1 MPDCRW
7 SNAKTKML
15 PTHNN
20 PQIRGNLLD
29 RNKPICFFDDN
40 LGWPANGPNIP
51 FSALQQRLRPT
62 FSQHQTT
69 PVASKSEENRFWA
82 ESMYL
87 LEGLLVRA
95 ARPKGMRKCRPESS
109 DDDQDLP
116 QHQAAH
122 KHFVQQ
128 SEVAPPYILHCYLPQ
143 RPTRGPSRKK
153 KNEKNLWSPGIN
165 VQRQSLQG
173 AKRLDEGAPEKYG
186 KETSSTGL

>member
-1 MPDCRW
+1 
-7 SNAKTKML
+7 
-15 PTHNN
+15 
-20 PQIRGNLLD
+20 
-29 RNKPICFFDDN
+29 
-40 LGWPANGPNIP
+40 
-51 FSALQQRLRPT
+51 
-62 FSQHQTT
+62 
-69 PVASKSEENRFWA
+69 
-82 ESMYL
+82 MYL

-143 RPTRGPSRKK
+143 RHGVQTG
-153 KNEKNLWSPGIN
+153 KNEKEPVVSCGIN

-173 AKRLDEGAPEKYG
+173 AKRVDEGAPEKYG
-186 KETSSTGL
+186 KESSSTGL